1 MQEVKTGL
9 EDTLLRNASSFL
21 LGLKFVYSE
30 LSVTTCGPEFNFL
43 VLSDHYYFFLSG
55 GTNEHIIHHEL
66 GAGVDND
73 FGGEKKILERQIC
86 ELSIE
91 NK

>member
-9 EDTLLRNASSFL
+9 EDTLLWNASSFL

-43 VLSDHYYFFLSG
+43 VLSDHYCFFLSG

-66 GAGVDND
+66 RAGVDID